1 MQLYAFDRERRL
13 IGATQAFKEIDYFCM
28 ECNRIVRL
36 RGGLHRQ
43 KHFFHLQ
50 PSNAC
55 RQNGKGMP
63 HLHLQKKIQDAFPP
77 GIIELEK
84 RFPSIGRIGDA
95 VHEELKIIFEI
106 QCSPITFKEMDER
119 NRDYAQLGY
128 RVLWILH
135 DHQFNQ
141 RRLTEAEFFLKSAYY
156 FSNMNKE
163 GQGEIYDQFAR
174 VRGIVRKQR
183 LSHLPLDI
191 SQVCVA
197 NGAGPSRENWQLRV
211 KGDHLDHCQAFP
223 EYAVTFAS
231 KKKSLWEMVLRFYK
245 IVFGTLL
252 AKAAES

>member
-13 IGATQAFKEIDYFCM
+13 IGAPQAFKEIDYFCM
-28 ECNRIVRL
+28 ECNRIIRL

-43 KHFFHLQ
+43 KHFYHLQ

-63 HLHLQKKIQDAFPP
+63 HLHLQKMIQDAFPP
-77 GIIELEK
+77 GIIQLER
-84 RFPSIGRIGDA
+84 RFPSLGRIGDA
-95 VHEELKIIFEI
+95 VHEELKIVFEI
-106 QCSPITFKEMDER
+106 QCSPISFKEIEER

-128 RVLWILH
+128 RVLWIFH
-135 DHQFNQ
+135 DQQFNQ
-141 RRLTEAEFFLKSAYY
+141 KRLSEAEFFLKSAYY

-163 GQGEIYDQFAR
+163 GQGEIYDQFAH
-174 VRGIVRKQR
+174 VRGTIRKQR
-183 LSHLPLDI
+183 LSRLLLDI
-191 SQVCVA
+191 TQVCLT

-223 EYAVTFAS
+223 DYAA
-231 KKKSLWEMVLRFYK
+231 KLKGRKSGLVQMLVRFYK

-252 AKAAES
+252 AKAAGP